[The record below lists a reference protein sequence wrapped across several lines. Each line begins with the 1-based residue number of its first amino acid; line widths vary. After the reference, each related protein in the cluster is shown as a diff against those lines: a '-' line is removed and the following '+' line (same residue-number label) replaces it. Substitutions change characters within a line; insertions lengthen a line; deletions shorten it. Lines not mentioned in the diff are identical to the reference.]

1 MDLATRN
8 YINLLAERVIS
19 AYDIA
24 IPIRDIDAV
33 VRRMGGTIETQ
44 SIFDSI
50 YDGTIMKS
58 GNNSF
63 RIVISDAQNAQRRN
77 FTIAHELGH
86 LFLHMGYR
94 TNKELWDKQDNS
106 RFMRFGTSDQE
117 FQANEFAAALL
128 MPKGQYLQKLR
139 EYSHEGRI
147 DMNKM
152 SSHFNVSLS
161 AATNR
166 GRFLGVI
173 YG

>member
-86 LFLHMGYR
+86 LFLHMG
-94 TNKELWDKQDNS
+94 
-106 RFMRFGTSDQE
+106 RFIVEAE
-117 FQANEFAAALL
+117 F
-128 MPKGQYLQKLR
+128 P
-139 EYSHEGRI
+139 I
-147 DMNKM
+147 
-152 SSHFNVSLS
+152 
-161 AATNR
+161 
-166 GRFLGVI
+166 
-173 YG
+173 